1 MPIVGF
7 NFDKIDAEK
16 KRPVE
21 PPVNVN
27 TGVVVKDMK
36 EEKLPVGKS
45 ETVLRVDFEFT
56 VKYEPGIADILLGG
70 HLLYLDESKKAKD
83 ILNTWKKD
91 KKLGHDVMQVI
102 MNTILIKSNVKALM
116 ISQELNLPP
125 HVKLPTIQSQ
135 PIKKSKADLMVS

>member
-27 TGVVVKDMK
+27 TGLVIKDMK
-36 EEKLPVGKS
+36 EEKVPVGKS
-45 ETVLRVDFEFT
+45 ETVLRLDFEFT
-56 VKYEPGIADILLGG
+56 VKYDPKIANILLGG
-70 HLLYLDESKKAKD
+70 HLLYLDESKKAKAV
-83 ILNTWKKD
+83 LKKWTKD
-91 KKLGHDVMQVI
+91 KKLDQDVMQVI
-102 MNTILIKSNVKALM
+102 MNTILIKSNIKALM

-125 HVKLPTIQSQ
+125 HVKLPIIQPKPVEESQ
-135 PIKKSKADLMVS
+135 ADKMVS